1 MYLTIEVDDVD
12 KIYADIKKKSIEIKI
27 DCAMS
32 RGATGILPLKIQTEL
47 TLILSDTRRNEKRS
61 LSQPIFERLHFFAA
75 YQNIIISTLVQ
86 MNFQPAVRISKN
98 CFDRVDGADVFSV

>member
-61 LSQPIFERLHFFAA
+61 LS
-75 YQNIIISTLVQ
+75 
-86 MNFQPAVRISKN
+86 
-98 CFDRVDGADVFSV
+98 